1 MKFALGTSLK
11 NIKRKPFR
19 SFMMVLLVVILS
31 FVLFMGAYIVMGLRN
46 GLSSYQLR
54 LGADIIVTPSSANGH
69 GNVDDI
75 LLQGISGNYYIS
87 AKDIEKIKNTSGI
100 AEVTTQFFLTSA
112 KASCCSSR
120 VQIIGFDPKTD
131 FSIIPWMREEYS
143 GELGI
148 GEVIVGSNINVPY
161 DRTITFYG
169 QKYYIVGQL
178 AETGTGLDSAVYTNM
193 DTIRRMADD
202 ASHLLET
209 DPFKGVN
216 INTAAS
222 AVLLRVEEGYEINDV
237 ADDINIHITKVKATS
252 SKNMVSRISENLGN
266 VSNVILLL
274 VIGIWILSLVIL
286 ITVFTMISNERRKEF
301 AIYRIMGASKKILVE
316 IMGCEA
322 FLLCSIGSISGLV
335 IAFFVSMVSTETLKE
350 ALALPALA
358 PGFFAILMLMA
369 GTFIVAVGA
378 GLITS
383 LLSAGRIT
391 KGETGLLLK
400 GDS

>member
-1 MKFALGTSLK
+1 M
-11 NIKRKPFR
+11 
-19 SFMMVLLVVILS
+19 
-31 FVLFMGAYIVMGLRN
+31 
-46 GLSSYQLR
+46 
-54 LGADIIVTPSSANGH
+54 
-69 GNVDDI
+69 
-75 LLQGISGNYYIS
+75 
-87 AKDIEKIKNTSGI
+87 
-100 AEVTTQFFLTSA
+100 
-112 KASCCSSR
+112 
-120 VQIIGFDPKTD
+120 
-131 FSIIPWMREEYS
+131 
-143 GELGI
+143 
-148 GEVIVGSNINVPY
+148 IVGSSINVPE
-161 DRTITFYG
+161 DGIITFYG
-169 QKYYIVGQL
+169 QKYNIVGQL

-266 VSNVILLL
+266 VSYVILLL

-286 ITVFTMISNERRKEF
+286 ITVFAMISNERRKEF

-322 FLLCSIGSISGLV
+322 FILCSIGSISGLV
-335 IAFFVSMVSTETLKE
+335 IAFFVSMVSTESLKE